1 MMLETSSLANIDVFI
16 LSKQCMEKGT
26 SDVRL
31 SIMEWTVVHR
41 TTRAHVSKIL
51 HPQSAYHLKHRM
63 IFLARPLGK
72 HLKLKTQV
80 LGTTCIQGSWGT
92 SSKACK
98 SDSSMVSLVS
108 MASHHFLA

>member
-1 MMLETSSLANIDVFI
+1 
-16 LSKQCMEKGT
+16 
-26 SDVRL
+26 
-31 SIMEWTVVHR
+31 
-41 TTRAHVSKIL
+41 
-51 HPQSAYHLKHRM
+51 
-63 IFLARPLGK
+63 
-72 HLKLKTQV
+72 V